1 MYRDG
6 DIPRSLFGRRY
17 LQKVLGNDAADMR
30 NRSPAGNVDRIE
42 AALMLVAG
50 GRDERVPIAQADA
63 LRSELDKRKYP
74 YEWLL
79 KDKEGHGFYRTDN
92 NVELYTKMLAF
103 LDRSL
108 GKAAAAPAN

>member
-1 MYRDG
+1 
-6 DIPRSLFGRRY
+6 
-17 LQKVLGNDAADMR
+17 MR

-50 GRDERVPIAQADA
+50 GPRRTRADAQADEHSA
-63 LRSELDKRKYP
+63 RTRQTQVP
-74 YEWLL
+74 ATNGLL